1 MQTGTRKARPAL
13 ARVALAAIALVVG
26 SPTLSAGEAERI
38 AAGRELAESLC
49 AACHM
54 RGNAAEKA
62 APGTVPA
69 FRAIARRPGQT
80 EDGIVAW
87 LRSTPPMMPNHHLT
101 YDEADKLAAFILS
114 LRDE

>member
-1 MQTGTRKARPAL
+1 MWRFAV
-13 ARVALAAIALVVG
+13 VAAMGLVVG
-26 SPTLSAGEAERI
+26 PHSGSAGEAERI

-62 APGTVPA
+62 APNTVPA
-69 FRAIARRPGQT
+69 FRAIAQRPGQT

-87 LRSTPPMMPNHHLT
+87 LRSVPPMMPNHHLT
-101 YDEADKLAAFILS
+101 FDEADKLAAFILS
-114 LRDE
+114 LRNE

>member
-1 MQTGTRKARPAL
+1 MLRAT
-13 ARVALAAIALVVG
+13 VAAIVLVAG
-26 SPTLSAGEAERI
+26 PLTCAAGEADRI

-62 APGTVPA
+62 ASNSVPA
-69 FRAIARRPGQT
+69 FQAIARRPGQT

-87 LRSTPPMMPNHHLT
+87 LRSVPPMMPNHHLT
-101 YDEADKLAAFILS
+101 FDEADKLAAFILS
-114 LRDE
+114 LRNE